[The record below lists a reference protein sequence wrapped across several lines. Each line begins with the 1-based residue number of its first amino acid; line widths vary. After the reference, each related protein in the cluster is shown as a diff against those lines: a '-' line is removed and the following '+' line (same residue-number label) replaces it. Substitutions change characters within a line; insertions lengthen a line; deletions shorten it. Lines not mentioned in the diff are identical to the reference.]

1 MAAPTRIAF
10 VARRKSGK
18 STAADLLI
26 ERGYTRLSLADPV
39 KDAAVDMLNHFW
51 YLHLH
56 GKRDI
61 FTRDEINANK
71 AAFRPL
77 LEWVGTTFGRDY
89 LGTPDRWI
97 RLFEKRLN
105 EIDGP
110 VVCDDMRLP
119 NEANELRDMGFTI
132 VKIVRPELDRLE
144 ALLQAGEPSGLMP
157 SEMNLDDIQPDH
169 IIYNDGSLA
178 YLQMQVGLLV
188 DAWKAEAS

>member
-10 VARRKSGK
+10 YARRKSGK
-18 STAADLLI
+18 STAANLLI

-105 EIDGP
+105 ETDGP

-144 ALLQAGEPSGLMP
+144 AMLQAGEPAGLMP
-157 SEMNLDDIQPDH
+157 SEEFIDQIEPDYVIH
-169 IIYNDGSLA
+169 NVGSIE
-178 YLQMQVGLLV
+178 YLRHEIKFFTTPEV
-188 DAWKAEAS
+188 KAS